1 MKRFPDSSKTNSRR
15 SSRGRLR
22 RFPPRYCALLPITLF
37 LLLPGL
43 LPAQAIDA
51 RVTRHSNATL
61 VQLRVDQVDAE
72 RILEPL
78 STGLES
84 EIEFVVRHYA
94 QGRGLTALLGDRLIA
109 EQRRVYAVRW
119 DPFADQYVMW
129 DAGSNGEEAGGLR
142 DRRRFDDAT
151 ELLDAFLRS
160 PDIVL
165 TGPVTGRGD
174 YLMVQA
180 QLQPVRFVPALGILA
195 TLLPNDTIS
204 TPWRR
209 ITLKQDA

>member
-1 MKRFPDSSKTNSRR
+1 M
-15 SSRGRLR
+15 
-22 RFPPRYCALLPITLF
+22 
-37 LLLPGL
+37 
-43 LPAQAIDA
+43 
-51 RVTRHSNATL
+51 
-61 VQLRVDQVDAE
+61 QLRVNEIDAGQ
-72 RILEPL
+72 ILEPL
-78 STGLES
+78 SSGLES
-84 EIEFVVRHYA
+84 EIEYVVRHYA
-94 QGRGLTALLGDRLIA
+94 EGRGLTALLGDRLIA

-129 DAGSNGEEAGGLR
+129 EAGVDGEEADPPR

-151 ELLDAFLRS
+151 ELLAAFLRS
-160 PDIVL
+160 PDIIL
-165 TGPVTGRGD
+165 SGTVTGRGD

-209 ITLKQDA
+209 VPLKQDA